1 MNVLHI
7 KKDLDELVL
16 LLIGNS
22 PDKLM
27 QDGADLAKS
36 IKSEVEKENICN
48 LAIGM
53 GRPQQRLGDIHRS
66 FIEALVRVKNTET
79 SSHPIEPSKST
90 EHVELSQF
98 DRNALENYLKFGVLQ
113 DYDNFYATHL
123 QPVGQVSLQSD
134 LIKNYLLLD
143 IMLTVTHF
151 IDSLGGK
158 THQIIPEIND
168 IESLLENMSDA
179 DQIYEIL
186 KKLIVSAMNFRDS
199 NVNHER
205 SKLIQEAKLYI
216 DDHFSDPDLKMNLVA
231 ARFNISSGHF
241 STVFS
246 QEIGEPFRDY
256 VTKRRIT
263 RAKELLRSTNLKS
276 SEIAAQVGYNDP
288 HYFST
293 VFKKNT
299 GLSPLQ
305 FRAQTQRNKK

>member
-1 MNVLHI
+1 
-7 KKDLDELVL
+7 
-16 LLIGNS
+16 
-22 PDKLM
+22 
-27 QDGADLAKS
+27 
-36 IKSEVEKENICN
+36 
-48 LAIGM
+48 
-53 GRPQQRLGDIHRS
+53 
-66 FIEALVRVKNTET
+66 
-79 SSHPIEPSKST
+79 
-90 EHVELSQF
+90 
-98 DRNALENYLKFGVLQ
+98 
-113 DYDNFYATHL
+113 
-123 QPVGQVSLQSD
+123 
-134 LIKNYLLLD
+134 
-143 IMLTVTHF
+143 MLTVTHF

-299 GLSPLQ
+299 DLSPLQ